1 VLCHTC
7 HAVPEASD
15 LFDTLQSQYSF
26 FGTSLVNHH
35 KFSDVQNRL
44 GLQPSELVQL
54 SKTRWSCQLRSVN
67 AVLENYPALLECLS
81 GIKAANAVGLHVK
94 LSAFYTVYKLMV
106 FKTLLS
112 VTENLHKYLQSETVD
127 LAKAVEYNGAVCV
140 TLKQMRPD
148 EDAAKLYDTV
158 KTFCAANE
166 IPETCTRQA
175 RQKQKRLDDYL
186 VESRCGAVSDLGD
199 SECLKRNLYLPCLD
213 RMVSEIEQRFS
224 SVNSQ
229 VLRGVQA
236 CNPQSDLFFSQEHL
250 HGLADHYSVDLKPEE
265 VLVAKNFLNTKK
277 ETMDIQGVNILDP
290 TMFPTLTQL
299 IQIALTIPVNSCSCE
314 RSFSVLRRLHTWLRS
329 TMGQGRLH
337 QLSLLSIEREQ
348 LCKVS
353 QSQVI
358 DRFATM
364 KARRYSLIGKK

>member
-1 VLCHTC
+1 MSGAVGGVQAKFRDKHPEAIYVHCYAHQLNLVLCHTC

-15 LFDTLQSQYSF
+15 LFDTLQSLYSF
-26 FGTSLVNHH
+26 FSTSLVNHH
-35 KFSDVQNRL
+35 KFRDVQNRL

-140 TLKQMRPD
+140 TLKQLRTD

-166 IPETCTRQA
+166 IPEPCTRQA

-186 VESRCGAVSDLGD
+186 LESRCGAVNDLGD
-199 SECLKRNLYLPCLD
+199 SECLKRNLYLLGMGTSSKFQT
-213 RMVSEIEQRFS
+213 RVIE
-224 SVNSQ
+224 
-229 VLRGVQA
+229 
-236 CNPQSDLFFSQEHL
+236 
-250 HGLADHYSVDLKPEE
+250 
-265 VLVAKNFLNTKK
+265 
-277 ETMDIQGVNILDP
+277 
-290 TMFPTLTQL
+290 
-299 IQIALTIPVNSCSCE
+299 
-314 RSFSVLRRLHTWLRS
+314 
-329 TMGQGRLH
+329 
-337 QLSLLSIEREQ
+337 
-348 LCKVS
+348 
-353 QSQVI
+353 
-358 DRFATM
+358 
-364 KARRYSLIGKK
+364 

>member
-1 VLCHTC
+1 MSGAVGGVQAKFRDKHPEAIYVHYYAHQLNLVLCHIC

-15 LFDTLQSQYSF
+15 LFDTLQSLYSF
-26 FGTSLVNHH
+26 FSTSLVNHH
-35 KFSDVQNRL
+35 KFRDVQNRL

-67 AVLENYPALLECLS
+67 AVLENYPALLDCLS

-94 LSAFYTVYKLMV
+94 LSAFSTVYKLMV

-140 TLKQMRPD
+140 TLKQMRTD

-166 IPETCTRQA
+166 IPEPCTRQA

-186 VESRCGAVSDLGD
+186 LESRCGAVSDLGD

-236 CNPQSDLFFSQEHL
+236 CNPQSDFFFSQEHL

-265 VLVAKNFLNTKK
+265 VLEAKNFLNTKK
-277 ETMDIQGVNILDP
+277 ETMDIQGV
-290 TMFPTLTQL
+290 LT
-299 IQIALTIPVNSCSCE
+299 
-314 RSFSVLRRLHTWLRS
+314 
-329 TMGQGRLH
+329 
-337 QLSLLSIEREQ
+337 
-348 LCKVS
+348 
-353 QSQVI
+353 
-358 DRFATM
+358 
-364 KARRYSLIGKK
+364 